1 MNTQKRLIADSNF
14 CLFNAAVIEGTS
26 ASAKGITL
34 SGSGNSFE
42 HFIPE
47 VDPVRRGL
55 ILAELSTL
63 ILAIN
68 EGGNYSPNWPA
79 VTSSHEKAK

>member
-1 MNTQKRLIADSNF
+1 
-14 CLFNAAVIEGTS
+14 
-26 ASAKGITL
+26 L